1 MSRFDNKVAI
11 VTGGASGI
19 GLETVKLF
27 LNEGAKVA
35 IGDYSDK
42 GDEVAASLNAGDNIL
57 FVKTNVTNEDDI
69 KNLISKTV
77 EKFGHLDIMFANA
90 GIANDA
96 NITELPLDKW
106 QHTIDINLTGVFLAD
121 KYALEQMIK
130 QGNGG
135 AIVNAGSIHSLVGLP
150 NVTAYG
156 AAKGGVKILTQ
167 TLAATYAKQG
177 IRVNAIAPGYID
189 TPLLDKVNPGAK
201 ERLAKL
207 HPLGRLGRPDEIAK
221 AVAFL
226 ASDDASFV
234 IGATLVADGG
244 YTSI

>member
-27 LNEGAKVA
+27 LNEGAKVV
-35 IGDYSDK
+35 IGDYSAK
-42 GDEVAASLNAGDNIL
+42 GDEIAESLNAGDNIL
-57 FVKTNVTNEDDI
+57 FVKTNVTNEDDV
-69 KNLISKTV
+69 KNLIAKTV
-77 EKFGHLDIMFANA
+77 EKFGHVDIMFANA

-96 NITELPLDKW
+96 NITDLTLDKW
-106 QHTIDINLTGVFLAD
+106 QRTIDINLTGIFLSD
-121 KYALEQMIK
+121 KYALEQFLK

-135 AIVNAGSIHSLVGLP
+135 VIVNAGSIHSLVGLP

-201 ERLAKL
+201 ERLAQL
-207 HPLGRLGRPDEIAK
+207 HPLGRLGKPSEIAK

-244 YTSI
+244 YTSV

>member
-1 MSRFDNKVAI
+1 M
-11 VTGGASGI
+11 
-19 GLETVKLF
+19 
-27 LNEGAKVA
+27 
-35 IGDYSDK
+35 
-42 GDEVAASLNAGDNIL
+42 NAGDNIL
-57 FVKTNVTNEDDI
+57 FVQTNVTSEDQV
-69 KNLISKTV
+69 KNLIAKTV

-106 QHTIDINLTGVFLAD
+106 QRTIDINLTGIFLSD
-121 KYALEQMIK
+121 KYALEQFIK
-130 QGNGG
+130 QGTGG
-135 AIVNAGSIHSLVGLP
+135 VIVNSGSIHSLVGLP

-207 HPLGRLGRPDEIAK
+207 HPLGRLGKPSKIAK

-244 YTSI
+244 YTSV

>member
-27 LNEGAKVA
+27 LKEGAKVA

-42 GDEVAASLNAGDNIL
+42 GDEIAASLNAGDNIL
-57 FVKTNVTNEDDI
+57 FIKTNVTNEDEV
-69 KNLISKTV
+69 KNLIAKTV

-106 QHTIDINLTGVFLAD
+106 QRTIDINLTGIFLSD
-121 KYALEQMIK
+121 KYALEQFLK

-135 AIVNAGSIHSLVGLP
+135 VIVNAGSIHSLVGLP

-201 ERLAKL
+201 ERLAQL
-207 HPLGRLGRPDEIAK
+207 HPLGRLGKPSEIAK

-244 YTSI
+244 YTSV

>member
-1 MSRFDNKVAI
+1 MARFDNKVAI

-27 LNEGAKVA
+27 LNEGAKVV
-35 IGDYSDK
+35 IGDFSDK
-42 GDEVAASLNAGDNIL
+42 GDDVVAGLNAGGNAL
-57 FVKTNVTNEDDI
+57 FVKTNVTNEDDV
-69 KNLISKTV
+69 KNLINKTV
-77 EKFGHLDIMFANA
+77 DAFGHLDIMFANA

-106 QHTIDINLTGVFLAD
+106 QNTININLTGVFLSD
-121 KYALEQMIK
+121 KYALEQMLK
-130 QGNGG
+130 QGTGG

-189 TPLLDKVNPGAK
+189 TPLLSKINPGLK
-201 ERLAKL
+201 EKLAQL
-207 HPLGRLGRPDEIAK
+207 HPLGRLGKPEEIAK

-244 YTSI
+244 YTSV

>member
-27 LNEGAKVA
+27 LKEGAKVA

-42 GDEVAASLNAGDNIL
+42 GDEIAASLNAGDNIL
-57 FVKTNVTNEDDI
+57 FVKTNVTNEDEV
-69 KNLISKTV
+69 KNLIEKTV

-106 QHTIDINLTGVFLAD
+106 QRTIDINLTGIFLSD
-121 KYALEQMIK
+121 KYALEQFLK

-135 AIVNAGSIHSLVGLP
+135 VIVNAGSIHSLVGLP

-167 TLAATYAKQG
+167 TLAATYAKRG

-201 ERLAKL
+201 ERLAQL
-207 HPLGRLGRPDEIAK
+207 HPLGRLGKPSEIAK

-244 YTSI
+244 YTSV

>member
-1 MSRFDNKVAI
+1 MSRFDDKVAI

-27 LNEGAKVA
+27 LNEGAKVV

-42 GDEVAASLNAGDNIL
+42 GDEVAKSLNAGDNIL
-57 FVKTNVTNEDDI
+57 FVQTNVTSEDQV
-69 KNLISKTV
+69 KNLIAKTV

-106 QHTIDINLTGVFLAD
+106 QRTIDINLTRIFLSD
-121 KYALEQMIK
+121 KYALEQFIK
-130 QGNGG
+130 QGTGG
-135 AIVNAGSIHSLVGLP
+135 VIVNSGSIHSLVGLP

-207 HPLGRLGRPDEIAK
+207 HPLGRLGKPSEIAK

-244 YTSI
+244 YTSV

>member
-1 MSRFDNKVAI
+1 MSRFDDKVAI

-27 LNEGAKVA
+27 LNEGANVV

-42 GDEVAASLNAGDNIL
+42 GDEVAKSLNAGDNIL
-57 FVKTNVTNEDDI
+57 FVQTNVTSEDQV
-69 KNLISKTV
+69 KNLIAKTV

-106 QHTIDINLTGVFLAD
+106 QRTIDINLTGIFLSD
-121 KYALEQMIK
+121 KYALEQFIK
-130 QGNGG
+130 QGTGG
-135 AIVNAGSIHSLVGLP
+135 VIVNSGSIHSLVGLP

-207 HPLGRLGRPDEIAK
+207 HPLGRLGKPSEIAK

-244 YTSI
+244 YTSV

>member
-1 MSRFDNKVAI
+1 MSRFDDKVAI

-27 LNEGAKVA
+27 LNEGAKVV

-42 GDEVAASLNAGDNIL
+42 GDEVAKSLNAGDNIL
-57 FVKTNVTNEDDI
+57 FVQTNVTSEDQV
-69 KNLISKTV
+69 KNLIAKTV

-106 QHTIDINLTGVFLAD
+106 QRTIDINLTGIFLSD
-121 KYALEQMIK
+121 KYALEQFIK
-130 QGNGG
+130 QGTGG
-135 AIVNAGSIHSLVGLP
+135 VIVNSGSIHSLVGLP

-207 HPLGRLGRPDEIAK
+207 HPLGRLGKPSEIAK

-244 YTSI
+244 YTSV

>member
-1 MSRFDNKVAI
+1 
-11 VTGGASGI
+11 
-19 GLETVKLF
+19 
-27 LNEGAKVA
+27 
-35 IGDYSDK
+35 
-42 GDEVAASLNAGDNIL
+42 
-57 FVKTNVTNEDDI
+57 
-69 KNLISKTV
+69 
-77 EKFGHLDIMFANA
+77 
-90 GIANDA
+90 
-96 NITELPLDKW
+96 
-106 QHTIDINLTGVFLAD
+106 
-121 KYALEQMIK
+121 MIK
-130 QGNGG
+130 QGTGG

-207 HPLGRLGRPDEIAK
+207 HPLGRLGKPSEIAK

-226 ASDDASFV
+226 ASDDASV
-234 IGATLVADGG
+234 CYWCDTGC
-244 YTSI
+244 